1 MNQQKTILPFRAMSS
16 LLLRGAQLL
25 QPLSRHPNPTATL
38 CYAHMGNYWSS
49 ESLFPKY
56 QGGKCHIQPLPIQE
70 YACSLHLLHTAAG
83 EVQEL
88 ILLTPFHL
96 WINNSGEVLF
106 EVTAGERWS
115 FRFQSSMKQKRY
127 IKKKKKRCF
136 HPSEQTKHQFAPQW
150 SWTTYQQWP
159 HLPQLPVLGQS
170 KGKTL
175 LESNQR
181 KTLNWNHE

>member
-56 QGGKCHIQPLPIQE
+56 QGEKCHIQPLPIQE

-115 FRFQSSMKQKRY
+115 FRFQSSMKQKRD
-127 IKKKKKRCF
+127 IKKKKVFSPIRANQTPACSTMELNNPSTVASSAPASSSGTVKR
-136 HPSEQTKHQFAPQW
+136 
-150 SWTTYQQWP
+150 
-159 HLPQLPVLGQS
+159 
-170 KGKTL
+170 
-175 LESNQR
+175 
-181 KTLNWNHE
+181 